1 VEDQKCHREY
11 GSLHAKDGSEMT
23 VRKQGAW
30 GLWWLVGL
38 TLGIYY
44 YVWYKRIND
53 ELLSI
58 TGEPRSLSSEWYSQL
73 IPFYNIYA
81 LWLTAER
88 VNKAH
93 VALGSP
99 TRVAPMTAAIWAP
112 IWFSSHTRY
121 LQRRINILHDI
132 QASASTRPAA
142 APTG

>member
-1 VEDQKCHREY
+1 MPNTGLYAQRM
-11 GSLHAKDGSEMT
+11 GSEMT

-38 TLGIYY
+38 TFGIYY

-58 TGEPRSLSSEWYSQL
+58 TGEQRNLSAEWYSQL
-73 IPFYNIYA
+73 IPLYNIYA

-88 VNKAH
+88 VNGAH
-93 VALGSP
+93 AALGSA

-121 LQRRINILHDI
+121 LQRRINALADL
-132 QASASTRPAA
+132 QAPAA
-142 APTG
+142 APTAPTPAG